1 MQPVT
6 MYTKPFCGFCHAA
19 KRLLAQKGV
28 EFTEIDI
35 SGNPDLRREM
45 IQKAGGRTTVPQI
58 WIGETH
64 VGGFDDM
71 NALEG
76 RGRLDALLAG

>member
-6 MYTKPFCGFCHAA
+6 MYTKTYCGYCHAA
-19 KRLLAQKGV
+19 KRLLEKKGV
-28 EFTEIDI
+28 AFTEIDI
-35 SGNPDLRREM
+35 QVRPELRPEM

-58 WIGETH
+58 WIGDVH

-71 NALEG
+71 YDLEH
-76 RGRLDALLAG
+76 RGRLDMMLEA